1 LHKAFPLYI
10 AAAEHYSLLLSA
22 KDVPEYERA
31 NAKKRWRLVLERAE
45 KVKKR
50 IEDLGGHVGK
60 VGAEDEVEEAAVVAR
75 GGNMNGVKLEIWR
88 DPSPGA
94 LRAVGEAVEVQP
106 ELAKE
111 QEALD
116 PEWAPLPASAWDTNL
131 GQGKWV
137 VRQGPGADCS
147 VVAGLGACLEHNS
160 RWNTSVSYLSCDSSA
175 LPGSSDSWPKM
186 RSGPDL
192 RSLSGQARRRTGSM
206 SSNCS

>member
-1 LHKAFPLYI
+1 MHKAFPLYI

-22 KDVPEYERA
+22 EDVPEHERV

-94 LRAVGEAVEVQP
+94 LDTVGEAVEVQP

-116 PEWAPLPASAWDTNL
+116 PEWAPVPSGAWDTNL
-131 GQGKWV
+131 GRHKWV

-147 VVAGLGACLEHNS
+147 VVAGLGACLEHNR
-160 RWNTSVSYLSCDSSA
+160 RWNTSVSYLPCDLLA
-175 LPGSSDSWPKM
+175 LPSSSDSWPKT
-186 RSGPDL
+186 RSGPGL

-206 SSNCS
+206 